1 MSTLSGNPRRILM
14 HPRFRSFYLPGALYF
29 SAQGI
34 LVPILPLYAGAFE
47 VSATGLIGMV
57 LAAQSVG
64 LLLGGRARRHA
75 DPAAGP
81 ASGAA
86 AGCGRRGPG
95 DCSLFWAP
103 SIAVVIALQLLSG
116 FFQALFTVAQ
126 HTSLA
131 AMIAQDRRGRAIAI
145 YGGTYRVGRLIGP
158 LLGGALATV
167 AGLRAPFVLYAG
179 LCLAAFGMVFAFV
192 SRERQVE
199 AVPPELPSGSRLR
212 GVIQTQHR
220 MLLRGGLA
228 YIGAMIVRSGWS
240 AIIPLYGA
248 DVLGL
253 QAAEIGLIVSWM
265 SGLDM
270 SLFYPTGMIMDR
282 LGRKWAIVPSFS
294 IQSIGLVLVAAATG
308 PLGLLL
314 AGLVIGFG
322 NGLGAGTMMTLGADL
337 APPGAREEFLGVWRL
352 IGDSGATVGPLAVG
366 AVADIL
372 VLPAAALVVAGVGVL
387 AFLTFALAVP
397 RRCGGQSPAR
407 KRSAADASATKQD
420 GSSAAPCVV

>member
-1 MSTLSGNPRRILM
+1 MSTLSRGNPRRILM
-14 HPRFRSFYLPGALYF
+14 HPLFRSFYLPGALYF

-47 VSATGLIGMV
+47 VSYGLIGMV

-64 LLLGGRARRHA
+64 LLLGDVPAGMLIRRLGLRRVLLLG
-75 DPAAGP
+75 AG
-81 ASGAA
+81 GAGLA
-86 AGCGRRGPG
+86 TG
-95 DCSLFWAP
+95 SLFWAP
-103 SIAVVIALQLLSG
+103 SITVVIALQLLSG

-192 SRERQVE
+192 SRERQME

-253 QAAEIGLIVSWM
+253 QAAEIGLIVSLM

-387 AFLTFALAVP
+387 ASLIFALAVP
-397 RRCGGQSPAR
+397 ETLRRAIPSPEAI
-407 KRSAADASATKQD
+407 
-420 GSSAAPCVV
+420 SSRR